1 MLCVSI
7 NLHHVL
13 CLPLPRS
20 TETDQMALLKTLPSY
35 LLLSTVLLG
44 SFSRFT
50 HGIYTPRWFA
60 FQEYHLPDDGSA
72 IARITPWIDALI
84 GGLLL
89 FGTRKVRMGAAAVSL
104 FFFLNGL
111 GMQLA
116 AGKDVMGDV
125 VLVAVAG
132 GAVWGLL

>member
-1 MLCVSI
+1 M
-7 NLHHVL
+7 
-13 CLPLPRS
+13 
-20 TETDQMALLKTLPSY
+20 ETDQMAFLKTLPSI
-35 LLLSTVLLG
+35 LLASTVLLG

-50 HGIYTPRWFA
+50 HGLYTPRWHA
-60 FQEYHLPDDGSA
+60 FQEYHLPDDGST

-89 FGTRKVRMGAAAVSL
+89 FGARKMKMGAALVSL

-111 GMQLA
+111 GLQLA
-116 AGKDVMGDV
+116 AGKDVAGDV